1 MPAPTCHPVQL
12 AIQYLSPVIL
22 VSLYQIN
29 MTELAQIFITCIVDT
44 LYPEVGE
51 AVVRVLQ
58 RAGAQVGFPSGQ
70 TCCGQ
75 PAFNAG
81 MRPEARR
88 MAEQTIRI
96 LEDAV
101 GPVVLPS
108 GSCTGMIRH
117 GYLELFAGDPEWL
130 PRAKALA
137 ERTYEF
143 TEFLVDVLGVKDLAA
158 RHPGKITYH
167 PSCHLMRDLGVTQ
180 QPRTLLSAV
189 AQADLVELPHGEE
202 CCGFGGLFS
211 VEYAEISD
219 AMLERKIA
227 NIESTGA
234 DLVVSCDAGC
244 ISNISGGLHRRGRQ
258 SPKAVHIAQIL
269 DQTP

>member
-1 MPAPTCHPVQL
+1 
-12 AIQYLSPVIL
+12 
-22 VSLYQIN
+22 
-29 MTELAQIFITCIVDT
+29 MTQPAQIFVTCIVDT
-44 LYPEVGE
+44 LYPEIGE
-51 AVVRVLQ
+51 AVVRVLE
-58 RAGAQVGFPSGQ
+58 RAGAQVDFPSDQ

-81 MRPEARR
+81 MRPEAKR
-88 MAEQTIRI
+88 MAKQTIQV
-96 LEDAV
+96 LEATA

-130 PRAKALA
+130 PRAKVLA

-143 TEFLVDVLGVKDLAA
+143 TEFLVDVLGVQDLAA
-158 RHPGKITYH
+158 HYPGLLTYH
-167 PSCHLMRDLGVTQ
+167 PSCHLMRDLGVRE
-180 QPRTLLSAV
+180 QPRALLSRLQNANIT
-189 AQADLVELPHGEE
+189 ELPHAEE

-211 VEYAEISD
+211 VEYPEISD

-227 NIESTGA
+227 NIEASGA
-234 DLVVSCDAGC
+234 ELVVSCDAGC
-244 ISNISGGLHRRGRQ
+244 MSNINGGLHRRGKQ

-269 DQTP
+269 DQIS

>member
-1 MPAPTCHPVQL
+1 MLKH
-12 AIQYLSPVIL
+12 
-22 VSLYQIN
+22 
-29 MTELAQIFITCIVDT
+29 MTQPAQIFITCIVDT
-44 LYPEVGE
+44 LYPQVGE

-58 RAGAQVGFPSGQ
+58 RAGAQVDFPAGQ

-75 PAFNAG
+75 PALNAG

-96 LEDAV
+96 LEHAA

-117 GYLELFAGDPEWL
+117 GYPELFAGDPEWQ
-130 PRAKALA
+130 PRAKSLA

-158 RHPGKITYH
+158 RYPGTLTYH
-167 PSCHLMRDLGVTQ
+167 PSCHLLRDLGVTQ
-180 QPRTLLSAV
+180 QPHALLSAIEGAV
-189 AQADLVELPHGEE
+189 LVELPHGDE

-244 ISNISGGLHRRGRQ
+244 ISNINGGLHRRRKQ

-269 DQTP
+269 DQIP

>member
-1 MPAPTCHPVQL
+1 MAQPVQ
-12 AIQYLSPVIL
+12 
-22 VSLYQIN
+22 
-29 MTELAQIFITCIVDT
+29 IFVTCIVDT

-51 AVVRVLQ
+51 AVVRVLE
-58 RAGAQVGFPSGQ
+58 RAGARAEFPLDQ

-81 MRPEARR
+81 MRLEARR
-88 MAEQTIRI
+88 MAKQTVQV
-96 LEDAV
+96 LETAP

-117 GYLELFAGDPEWL
+117 GYAELFAGDPDWL
-130 PRAKALA
+130 SRARDLA
-137 ERTYEF
+137 ARTFEF
-143 TEFLVDVLGVKDLAA
+143 TEFLVDVLGVQDLAA
-158 RHPGKITYH
+158 HYPGTLSYH
-167 PSCHLMRDLGVTQ
+167 PSCHLMRDLGVTK
-180 QPRTLLSAV
+180 QPRVLLSAV
-189 AQADLVELPHGEE
+189 RDAHLIDLPHAEE

-211 VEYAEISD
+211 VEYPEISN

-227 NIESTGA
+227 NIETSQA

-244 ISNISGGLHRRGRQ
+244 ISNINGGLHRRGKQ

-269 DQTP
+269 DRIS